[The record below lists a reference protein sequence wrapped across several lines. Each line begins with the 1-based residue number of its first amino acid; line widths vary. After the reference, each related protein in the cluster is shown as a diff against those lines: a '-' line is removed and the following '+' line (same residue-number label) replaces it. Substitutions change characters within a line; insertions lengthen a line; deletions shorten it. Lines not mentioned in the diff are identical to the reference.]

1 MLPPLAAPL
10 PPVAAPLPPVVAP
23 LTAVL
28 AGLVGDVLPR
38 VPPTGAFA
46 AAVPPRV
53 EGELPRPPTAG
64 LLRAGK

>member
-1 MLPPLAAPL
+1 MAA
-10 PPVAAPLPPVVAP
+10 A

-38 VPPTGAFA
+38 VPPAGAFA